1 MKKVKR
7 ELFIAPFFI
16 SSIKILHKMKL
27 FKVLLILVIITLSTS
42 CNAQEQNNTL
52 MLNYTAQTRGFN
64 YVLQLNNNDLKITK
78 NGKITTLKLSKKQ
91 VLAINTLISK
101 IDFTKIENEFSK
113 EKAAVDRV
121 IPAVFIFQYNKKQYN
136 YNFEHNNTP
145 KQIQE
150 LLNVLD
156 GFVTLEE

>member
-1 MKKVKR
+1 
-7 ELFIAPFFI
+7 
-16 SSIKILHKMKL
+16 MKL
-27 FKVLLILVIITLSTS
+27 FKVLLISVIITLSTS

-64 YVLQLNNNDLKITK
+64 YVLQLKNNDLKIDK

-91 VLAINTLISK
+91 VLTINTLISK
-101 IDFTKIENEFSK
+101 IDFTEIESEFSK

-121 IPAVFIFQYNKKQYN
+121 IPAVFILQHNKKQYN